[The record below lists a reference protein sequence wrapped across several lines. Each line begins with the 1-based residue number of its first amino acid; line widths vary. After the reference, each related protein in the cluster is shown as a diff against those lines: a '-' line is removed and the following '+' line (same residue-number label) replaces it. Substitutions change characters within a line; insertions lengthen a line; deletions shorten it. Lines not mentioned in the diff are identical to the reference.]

1 MSARLRVADLK
12 ASRVLVQAN
21 VCSDDSRFLQWLN
34 SIQERALNLGR
45 WFGTTQLMRFCASD
59 GCLIL
64 PREVAVIEA
73 AKFDGV
79 PMRMRN
85 QWYEFIKPHC
95 TVSSCSLPTSYGRCN
110 TSSQSCN
117 CCGCLGGLDF
127 EERDL
132 VATYAF
138 TNSGEKIRA
147 YIGGLSDVGKK
158 IILQGFDSNG
168 VWVRT
173 SIGGIIQ
180 DGEQIT
186 LANPFTDS
194 STTWAAGSPVR
205 VIKDPTDYRVL
216 MFAVDSGGN
225 ETRQIADYQPTET
238 NPMYRRMSLP
248 TECPSE
254 TRTITALASL
264 QHIPL
269 TQDNDWLLFTNLS
282 AYEDGIMSAKYREA
296 GDITLADAYF
306 FGNPRPPKN
315 ARGVSRYNDGM
326 GMIPQLEAELRK
338 MTGDR
343 TSVNVDYDGVNL
355 AGFM

>member
-1 MSARLRVADLK
+1 M
-12 ASRVLVQAN
+12 QAN
-21 VCSDDSRFLQWLN
+21 VCSTDPRFLQWLN
-34 SIQERALNLGR
+34 SIQERALNQGR

-79 PMRMRN
+79 PLSLRN
-85 QWYEFIKPHC
+85 QWYQFIRPHC
-95 TVSSCSLPTSYGRCN
+95 SFSACTLPSTSLGRCNSSSSSCS
-110 TSSQSCN
+110 
-117 CCGCLGGLDF
+117 CCGCRGGLDF

-132 VATYAF
+132 VPSYAF
-138 TNSGEKIRA
+138 TNDGEKIRLYPTNLA
-147 YIGGLSDVGKK
+147 DVGKK
-158 IILQGFDSNG
+158 VTLQGYDSNG
-168 VWVRT
+168 VWVRST
-173 SIGGIIQ
+173 IDGIVQ
-180 DGEQIT
+180 DGEQVT
-186 LANPFTDS
+186 LASPFTDS
-194 STTWAAGSPVR
+194 TTTWSAGNPLR
-205 VIKDPTDYRVL
+205 VIKDPTSYRVL
-216 MFAVDSGGN
+216 MFAIDSGGN
-225 ETRQIADYQPTET
+225 ETRQLGDYQPTET
-238 NPMYRRMSLP
+238 NPMYRRMWLP
-248 TECPSE
+248 TGCSTQ
-254 TRTITALASL
+254 TRTVTALVSL

-296 GDITLADAYF
+296 GDITLADSYF